1 MIRPIYLFGTSELRE
16 VTRPVEH
23 DSDELQSLIDDL
35 IDTMN
40 EAQGIGLAAPQIG
53 RTERVFVVNL
63 SPMSESLAEE
73 GITVPTETLVFVNPE
88 IIEESEDDSEFEEGC
103 LSIPDIHEEV
113 IRPKGVRIRY
123 RDRSFE
129 EHEEWFDSMMARV
142 IQHEYDHLEGILFV
156 DLISSFRRRLL
167 KRKLKDI
174 SEGIVEAD
182 YPVFAR
188 NTGLVEVSKS

>member
-16 VTRPVEH
+16 ATRPIEC
-23 DSDELQSLIDDL
+23 DSDELQALIDDM

-40 EAQGIGLAAPQIG
+40 GAQGIGLAAPQIG
-53 RTERVFVVNL
+53 RQERLFVVNL

-73 GITVPTETLVFVNPE
+73 GITVPAETQVFINPE
-88 IIEESEDDSEFEEGC
+88 IVEESEDDSEFEEGC
-103 LSIPDIHEEV
+103 LSIPDIHEDV
-113 IRPKGVRIRY
+113 VRPQSIRISY
-123 RDRSFE
+123 LDRSFQA
-129 EHEEWFDSMMARV
+129 HEERYDSMMARV

-174 SEGIVEAD
+174 SEGIVEAE
-182 YPVFAR
+182 YPVYAR